1 MHKWDMDTAL
11 LRCFLTLSDTRSFS
25 AAAQRLNVTQS
36 TVSHQLGRL
45 EDLLEVELFTRT
57 TRSCTLTREGND
69 LVPLANRIMRLVEE
83 MEETFKPELISSRVV
98 LGVPDEYYLFPSI
111 TKALE
116 NFMASRPNVAVEMRA
131 GLAVDHSRALR
142 EGLLDLA
149 VFREVGPAVT
159 DPLRVERLIW
169 VGGKTWKR
177 PADGVLPLAVVGGG
191 GGCNFRRAAIEA
203 LDSNGLKWKCHFSC
217 TSLEGVLSI
226 VRAGLAI
233 TVLPE
238 GERQSGMRE
247 IKSSDWLPRLPE
259 CSLSMRFAQKEPT
272 RTTTALAATM
282 TEALLRH

>member
-1 MHKWDMDTAL
+1 MDTAL
-11 LRCFLTLSDTRSFS
+11 LRCFLTLCDTRSFS

-69 LVPLANRIMRLVEE
+69 LVPFANRIMRLMEE
-83 MEETFKPELISSRVV
+83 MEETFKPELINSRVV

-111 TKALE
+111 SDALE
-116 NFMASRPNVAVEMRA
+116 GFMASRPNVAVEMRA
-131 GLAVDHSRALR
+131 GLAVDHSRALND
-142 EGLLDLA
+142 GLLDLA
-149 VFREVGPAVT
+149 VFRQVGPVVT
-159 DPLRVERLIW
+159 HPLRVERLIW
-169 VGGKTWKR
+169 VAGEKWKR
-177 PADGVLPLAVVGGG
+177 PNDGVFPLAVVGGG
-191 GGCNFRRAAIEA
+191 GGCNFRRTAIEA

-217 TSLEGVLSI
+217 TSLEGVLAI

-238 GERQSGMRE
+238 GERQIGMRE
-247 IKSSDWLPRLPE
+247 ITGGDLLPQLPE

-272 RTTTALAATM
+272 RTTRALAAALSD
-282 TEALLRH
+282 ALLRH